1 MRGGHRSKCGSWL
14 ACDSSLSAYISIAAV
29 TATYGSALTAGHF
42 WKGPKVTKRPS
53 PHHSAPRLGSVCPN
67 AGFAAWA
74 AAMGHPWPSAAN
86 PASCRVTHAAKP
98 AFGQRGLTGRFQIK
112 SRARRPYSRPGGAI
126 GLGDECGGR
135 HAPGNHDA
143 KRAALALLL
152 ILGAPLNHA
161 GRNSTGIWG
170 VNRQGCRFSR
180 PAPWMARGGGP
191 PNHWRITGTP
201 SLGEVPSGGARA
213 FCLLLRFSKVS
224 RCKSGTIGGRCRRNG
239 YVLIPTQLNGRPEG
253 RLREQARSHS
263 LIAGCPV
270 EGGRL
275 SGRHRRQAS
284 SHIWTEERQV
294 DRGRLSVRHGSKLP
308 HHRSSVAPKLCR
320 YLCCDSGLSAYISIP
335 AVTATYG
342 SALTAGHFWKGP
354 KVTKRPSPHHAAKPA
369 FGQRGLTGRFQI
381 KSRARRPYSRP
392 VFEGELSKIFGGK
405 PAPRN
410 HDAKRAALDLDLP
423 LILSAPLNHAGRNS
437 TGIWGVNRQGCR
449 FSRPAPWMARGGGPP
464 NHWRITG
471 TPSPSE
477 VPSGGARAFCLL
489 LRFSKVSRCK
499 SGTIGGRCRRNG
511 YVLIPTQLNGR
522 PEGRHRRQASS
533 HIWTEER
540 QVDRG
545 RLSGLYPGQRQRAT
559 IFVLNQ
565 EANHANV

>member
-1 MRGGHRSKCGSWL
+1 MRGVHRSRYGSWL
-14 ACDSSLSAYISIAAV
+14 ACNSGLSAYISIPAV

-53 PHHSAPRLGSVCPN
+53 PHHSAPRPGSVCPN

-112 SRARRPYSRPGGAI
+112 SRARRPYSRPVFEGELSETFGGKP
-126 GLGDECGGR
+126 
-135 HAPGNHDA
+135 APGNHDA
-143 KRAALALLL
+143 KRAAFDLDLLL

-224 RCKSGTIGGRCRRNG
+224 RCKSGTLGGRYRRNG
-239 YVLIPTQLNGRPEG
+239 YVR
-253 RLREQARSHS
+253 
-263 LIAGCPV
+263 
-270 EGGRL
+270 
-275 SGRHRRQAS
+275 
-284 SHIWTEERQV
+284 
-294 DRGRLSVRHGSKLP
+294 
-308 HHRSSVAPKLCR
+308 
-320 YLCCDSGLSAYISIP
+320 
-335 AVTATYG
+335 
-342 SALTAGHFWKGP
+342 
-354 KVTKRPSPHHAAKPA
+354 
-369 FGQRGLTGRFQI
+369 
-381 KSRARRPYSRP
+381 
-392 VFEGELSKIFGGK
+392 
-405 PAPRN
+405 
-410 HDAKRAALDLDLP
+410 
-423 LILSAPLNHAGRNS
+423 
-437 TGIWGVNRQGCR
+437 
-449 FSRPAPWMARGGGPP
+449 
-464 NHWRITG
+464 
-471 TPSPSE
+471 
-477 VPSGGARAFCLL
+477 
-489 LRFSKVSRCK
+489 
-499 SGTIGGRCRRNG
+499 
-511 YVLIPTQLNGR
+511 IPTQLNGR

-533 HIWTEER
+533 HIWTGER